1 MTSGV
6 FIAFE
11 GIDGCGKSTTART
24 TAERIRAS
32 GRSCLLTEEPTD
44 GPIGRSIRLILTK
57 QAPMMDPFAL
67 QRLFVRDRRE
77 HIERIILPALQEGTV
92 VVSDRYWLSTVA
104 YGMLNDPLE
113 KLIALHEE
121 VLGNAFL
128 RPDKTFLLDL
138 DPAVALERMRHSRT
152 TLTHFE
158 RIEKLTRIRE
168 NYRAIVRAGIET
180 VTMVNAAMSPQGV
193 AETIGRELKPLLR

>member
-1 MTSGV
+1 
-6 FIAFE
+6 
-11 GIDGCGKSTTART
+11 
-24 TAERIRAS
+24 
-32 GRSCLLTEEPTD
+32 
-44 GPIGRSIRLILTK
+44 
-57 QAPMMDPFAL
+57 
-67 QRLFVRDRRE
+67 
-77 HIERIILPALQEGTV
+77 
-92 VVSDRYWLSTVA
+92 
-104 YGMLNDPLE
+104 MLNDPLE

-168 NYRAIVRAGIET
+168 NYRAIIRAGIET